1 MAREALGRTVSH
13 ERRRTHL
20 VMHVHAA
27 AFSRHHASATARVA
41 SLPQAPRPLHE
52 RRCVQR
58 GKQLRGTGSYGPA
71 PRARAAGKGRG
82 RRGRRGQGLGHRS
95 TVKRIDCPPPPRAA
109 ASCGSPEGC
118 AGAARRTCP
127 LYTRTSSMQTCERWK
142 LTFRSTFSASA

>member
-1 MAREALGRTVSH
+1 MAREALGRTVGR

-27 AFSRHHASATARVA
+27 AFSRHHASATARGA
-41 SLPQAPRPLHE
+41 SLPQAPHPISESGATTWLGL
-52 RRCVQR
+52 V
-58 GKQLRGTGSYGPA
+58 
-71 PRARAAGKGRG
+71 RASAADKGRR

-127 LYTRTSSMQTCERWK
+127 LYTSTSSMQTCERWK
-142 LTFRSTFSASA
+142 LTLTLRSTFSASA